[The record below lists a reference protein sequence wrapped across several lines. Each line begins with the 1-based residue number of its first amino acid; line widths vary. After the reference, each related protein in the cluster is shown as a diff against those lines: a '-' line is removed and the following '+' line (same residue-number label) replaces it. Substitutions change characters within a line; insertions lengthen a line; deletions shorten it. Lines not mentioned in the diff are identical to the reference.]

1 MSAHFMA
8 KKQMKYNQKQ
18 MREFIEQTIAVQSS
32 TEYKE
37 IVDNQTLENSE
48 NSDKMKTVGIDN
60 VIRY

>member
-1 MSAHFMA
+1 MA

-18 MREFIEQTIAVQSS
+18 MREFIEQTNAVQSS

-48 NSDKMKTVGIDN
+48 NSD
-60 VIRY
+60 

>member
-1 MSAHFMA
+1 MSTHFMA

-48 NSDKMKTVGIDN
+48 NSDLMKTVGIDN

>member
-48 NSDKMKTVGIDN
+48 NSD
-60 VIRY
+60 